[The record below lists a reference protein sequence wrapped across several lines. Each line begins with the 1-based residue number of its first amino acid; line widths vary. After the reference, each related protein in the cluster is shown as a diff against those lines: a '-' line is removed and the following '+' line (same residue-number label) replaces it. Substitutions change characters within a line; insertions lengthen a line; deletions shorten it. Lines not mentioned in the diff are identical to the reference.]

1 MASGVLRALFGA
13 TALVLFIGFLFVE
26 IVRSGATTTTA
37 TRTRGSFKEL
47 KVIGRDGPDLHPG
60 SDPNYTSKRRV
71 PNGPDPIHNRYK
83 QLYSFNSNVYFFF
96 SSVYW
101 VLKSI

>member
-13 TALVLFIGFLFVE
+13 TALVLFIVFLFVE
-26 IVRSGATTTTA
+26 IVRSGATTTA

-83 QLYSFNSNVYFFF
+83 QLSFNSNV
-96 SSVYW
+96 
-101 VLKSI
+101 